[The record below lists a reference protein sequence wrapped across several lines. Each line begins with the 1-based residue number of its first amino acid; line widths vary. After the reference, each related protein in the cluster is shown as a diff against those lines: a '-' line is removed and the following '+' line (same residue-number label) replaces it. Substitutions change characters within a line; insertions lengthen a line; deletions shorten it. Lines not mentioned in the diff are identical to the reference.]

1 MHDWL
6 RAKLTQVLN
15 QVVHKGVVVVDHQN
29 SGHQT
34 ATVER
39 ERSSYRTGSV
49 YSAQMATPGKRKVD
63 ADQAATPSSSNS
75 TPTST
80 SKRVTPPKAKKDAS
94 STARYTA
101 PVKKQHHGPSPKWV
115 PITMFGAWGVGL
127 LVIILN
133 YMQVLP
139 GTESGG
145 NGWYLVA
152 GLGSILAGIMV
163 ATQYR

>member
-1 MHDWL
+1 
-6 RAKLTQVLN
+6 
-15 QVVHKGVVVVDHQN
+15 
-29 SGHQT
+29 
-34 ATVER
+34 
-39 ERSSYRTGSV
+39 
-49 YSAQMATPGKRKVD
+49 
-63 ADQAATPSSSNS
+63 
-75 TPTST
+75 
-80 SKRVTPPKAKKDAS
+80 
-94 STARYTA
+94 
-101 PVKKQHHGPSPKWV
+101 
-115 PITMFGAWGVGL
+115 MFGAWGFGL

>member
-1 MHDWL
+1 
-6 RAKLTQVLN
+6 
-15 QVVHKGVVVVDHQN
+15 
-29 SGHQT
+29 
-34 ATVER
+34 
-39 ERSSYRTGSV
+39 
-49 YSAQMATPGKRKVD
+49 MATTGKRKAE
-63 ADQAATPSSSNS
+63 ADQADTGSSTSSSTGSSTGSGPSSGSA
-75 TPTST
+75 TK

-94 STARYTA
+94 STSRYTP
-101 PVKKQHHGPSPKWV
+101 PVTKQNHHRPSPKWV
-115 PITMFGAWGVGL
+115 PALMFGAWGLGL